1 MSTLFRTLIAC
12 FTACALAMTAAVNA
26 QPLKISGQVVAFDA
40 STLQVRGS
48 DGAVVAVK
56 VGDSTRFSGRSPSSF
71 DRITQGTFLG
81 TTATPLP
88 DGTLTASEVHI
99 FPESMRGTGEGH
111 RPMDTAT
118 GSTMTNAT
126 VRGIGG
132 GPGPQVNA
140 MTNATVAQ
148 VGAGDGARKLSLTY
162 AGGEKVVV
170 VPAGT
175 PIVMVEPADRSM
187 LVPGAQVLVYV
198 TRQADGSLS
207 ADRVSIGKNGFVPPI

>member
-1 MSTLFRTLIAC
+1 MNAFLRTLIAG
-12 FTACALAMTAAVNA
+12 FGICALATTAAVNA
-26 QPLKISGQVVAFDA
+26 QPVKFNAQVVAYDA
-40 STLQVRGS
+40 PTLQVRGK
-48 DGAVVAVK
+48 DGTVVAVK
-56 VGDSTRFSGRSPSSF
+56 VGDSTRFSGRSPASL
-71 DRITQGTFLG
+71 DRIAQGSFIG

-111 RPMDTAT
+111 RPMDAAT

-126 VRGIGG
+126 VRSIGG
-132 GPGPQVNA
+132 GPAPQMNT
-140 MTNATVAQ
+140 MTNATVAK
-148 VGAGDGARKLSLTY
+148 VGAGDGVRKLSLTY

-187 LVPGAQVLVYV
+187 LVPGAQVLVYA

>member
-1 MSTLFRTLIAC
+1 MNTFLRTLIAGLSV
-12 FTACALAMTAAVNA
+12 CALATTAAVNA
-26 QPLKISGQVVAFDA
+26 QSLKFNAQVVAFDA
-40 STLQVRGS
+40 STLQVRGK

-56 VGDSTRFSGRSPSSF
+56 VGDNTRFSGRSPASL
-71 DRITQGTFLG
+71 DRITQGSFIG

-111 RPMDTAT
+111 RPMDAAT

-126 VRGIGG
+126 VRSIGG
-132 GPGPQVNA
+132 GPPPQMNT
-140 MTNATVAQ
+140 MTNATVAKL
-148 VGAGDGARKLSLTY
+148 GAGDGVRKLSLSY

-187 LVPGAQVLVYV
+187 LVPGAQVLVYA